1 MTTLA
6 EMEALV
12 IAQTRRPEIPAVTQ
26 AAIRSATLRAH
37 HTDFF
42 PRDQAAT
49 SLLYEPGPNPVS
61 YYDIT
66 NISSVLPRL
75 RSLKFMKGLD
85 YSTFIPVERLEYR
98 DSDDTYD
105 GDGVMRKSCYTL
117 LGDTLRVYPMLVT
130 GRLEVW
136 YYQNPTVSG
145 LTYSSWIADLY
156 PDEVAMWAAGIVWAR
171 TGFAEMAQDTM
182 RTHVGPF
189 KEMLV
194 ASHLLGNVA

>member
-1 MTTLA
+1 MTTFV

-12 IAQTRRPEIPAVTQ
+12 IAQTRRPEIPAITQ

-37 HTDFF
+37 HVDFF
-42 PRDQAAT
+42 PRDQANAPV
-49 SLLYEPGPNPVS
+49 LYTADSAAS
-61 YYDIT
+61 YYDIA
-66 NISSVLPRL
+66 NISDTLPRL
-75 RSLKFMKGLD
+75 RSLKFLNGLEAA
-85 YSTFIPVERLEYR
+85 SFRPVERLEYR

-105 GDGVMRKSCYTL
+105 ADGNLRKACYTL
-117 LGDTLRVYPMLVT
+117 IGDTLRFWPMLAT
-130 GRLEVW
+130 GRLEAW
-136 YYQNPTVSG
+136 YYQNPLTAG
-145 LTYSSWIADLY
+145 LTYSSWIANLY
-156 PDEVAMWAAGIVWAR
+156 PDEVAQWAAGIVWAR